1 METKDKVAKSIS
13 TPTRKLVVVISAVVP
28 GAREI
33 VGGRPLFERALTECR
48 RMGLEKI
55 FLVADEEFLD
65 TWQRKGNLL
74 PSENFIRFR
83 GNVARDVY
91 RARIVKGSFI
101 FIDGSYLIDPRLIK
115 FLISAQPSCYFPMSS
130 QNDGLALGLFTKLD
144 LEAWATY
151 GIEAVLDGSRRLSLS
166 DIDPYNPEIRGEQEP
181 YLVKVSS
188 KLDAAKATW
197 TLITSNQKK
206 VMDLPSMY
214 IDPPFENTL
223 TFALCYTPVTPNQ
236 VTIFNLIVAFLV
248 GCLFWT
254 GHFIAGA
261 LLTYAA
267 EILDGVDGKLARAK
281 IIFSKLGEYECYV
294 DFFYEHWW
302 YIAIAAGL
310 RHQGYDSSVWWAWG
324 ILAVSDIWD
333 NILYT
338 MSEHWYGKSLDLLTP
353 FDASFRKIAG
363 RRNIYALIFLIG
375 FLLGYPFATFWV
387 AAVWGLI
394 TASIHTYRLASYR
407 MRKRAAVR

>member
-1 METKDKVAKSIS
+1 MEAKNNATKSYR
-13 TPTRKLVVVISAVVP
+13 TPTEDMVVVISAVAC
-28 GAREI
+28 GAREK
-33 VGGRPLFERALTECR
+33 VGGRLLFERALIECKR
-48 RMGLEKI
+48 IGLKKI
-55 FLVADEEFLD
+55 FVVETGDQAGSSILEESD
-65 TWQRKGNLL
+65 LL
-74 PSENFIRFR
+74 TSHQIIRFR
-83 GNVARDVY
+83 GNIARDVY
-91 RARIVKGSFI
+91 RAGVVKDKFI
-101 FIDGSYLIDPRLIK
+101 LIDGSYLIDPRLLK
-115 FLISAQPSCYFPMSS
+115 FLISSQPPCYFPGQLS
-130 QNDGLALGLFTKLD
+130 GEVALGYFTKME
-144 LEAWATY
+144 LETWATHCP
-151 GIEAVLDGSRRLSLS
+151 EAVLASSAELALS
-166 DIDPYNPEIRGEQEP
+166 DIDKYNPEIRGEQEP

-188 KLDAAKATW
+188 KRDAARATW
-197 TLITSNQKK
+197 TLITRNQKK

-236 VTIFNLIVAFLV
+236 VTIFNLIVAFIV
-248 GCLFWT
+248 GCFFWT
-254 GHFIAGA
+254 GHFVAGA
-261 LLTYAA
+261 FLTYAA

-294 DFFYEHWW
+294 DFLYEHWW
-302 YIAIAAGL
+302 YIAITVGL
-310 RHQGYDSSVWWAWG
+310 RHQGYGSAVWWAWG

-353 FDASFRKIAG
+353 FDSAFRKIAG

-394 TASIHTYRLASYR
+394 TASIHTYRFARYR
-407 MRKRAAVR
+407 MLNPVTVT